1 MNYAKKTMI
10 ALLLC
15 VMLLPGFA
23 SCGVGES
30 VETVGSGADTT
41 ADTTV
46 ETESEPEET
55 RAMHKVPESDF
66 GGATFH
72 TLSLDWQG
80 YKFYFFA
87 DEATG
92 DAMNDAIYDRR
103 MRVEEYTNTVHTVE
117 MEADVNALEN
127 RVKKA
132 VQAGEDR
139 YGQVLLHCI
148 YSVASLSGGGFLRDY
163 GTLPYV
169 DVSAEW
175 WNQRMMDVLRFGK
188 GTYFGVSDY
197 MIPCPYVIAF
207 NRDMVAESGMDDPYA
222 LVYDGTWTLDAFSA
236 MAEAAARDLDG
247 DGRFTDAD
255 VYGVT
260 AGEIS
265 KYISFMPSCGQYIT
279 EKGEDGQ
286 IRLALNTEKT
296 QSIVEKL
303 YAVVSK
309 DGVLYTPASMDHVI
323 TDTLFMNGRLLFY
336 LLPVSDIVHLRDAEI
351 TFGLLPYPKYDAAQ
365 AEYQSMDW
373 GGLQCI
379 PTTVQDPEM
388 VGAVIELLAY
398 ESGETVI
405 PAYYDVLLAGKLA
418 RDEDSVKMLDILF
431 DTITYEIG
439 GNYFGFSAGFGDLF
453 FTLGRLVV
461 EQKSTDFSSW
471 YARNEKAANKTIE
484 DYYKALREHE
494 S

>member
-66 GGATFH
+66 GGAGFH

-418 RDEDSVKMLDILF
+418 RDEDSTKMLDILF
-431 DTITYEIG
+431 DSITYEIG
-439 GNYFGFSAGFGDLF
+439 GNYFGFSSGFNDLF
-453 FTLGRLVV
+453 YTLGNYVV
-461 EQKSTDFSSW
+461 MNGNSDFASL
-471 YARNEKAANKTIE
+471 YAKNEKSAQQTI
-484 DYYKALREHE
+484 DKFYKALDENE
-494 S
+494 G

>member
-1 MNYAKKTMI
+1 MKRNI
-10 ALLLC
+10 ILWLLVC
-15 VMLLPGFA
+15 AMLSPTLA
-23 SCGVGES
+23 SCGEKTFS
-30 VETVGSGADTT
+30 ETTGTETTAEDTT
-41 ADTTV
+41 ATA
-46 ETESEPEET
+46 ETETEET

-117 MEADVNALEN
+117 MEVDVNALEN

-148 YSVASLSGGGFLRDY
+148 YGVASLSGGGFLRDY

-379 PTTVQDPEM
+379 PTTVQDPKM

-405 PAYYDVLLAGKLA
+405 PAYYEVLLAGKLA

-453 FTLGRLVV
+453 YTLGRLVV
-461 EQKSTDFSSW
+461 EQKSTDFASW
-471 YARNEKAANKTIE
+471 YAKNEKSAQQTI
-484 DYYKALREHE
+484 DKFYKALDENE
-494 S
+494 G

>member
-1 MNYAKKTMI
+1 MKRNI
-10 ALLLC
+10 ILWLLVC
-15 VMLLPGFA
+15 AMLSPTLA
-23 SCGVGES
+23 SCGEKTFS
-30 VETVGSGADTT
+30 ETTGTETTAEDTT
-41 ADTTV
+41 ATA
-46 ETESEPEET
+46 ETETEET

-117 MEADVNALEN
+117 MEVDVNALEN

-148 YSVASLSGGGFLRDY
+148 YGVASLSGGGFLRDY

-379 PTTVQDPEM
+379 PTTVQDPKM

-453 FTLGRLVV
+453 YTLGRLVV
-461 EQKSTDFSSW
+461 EQKSTDFASW
-471 YARNEKAANKTIE
+471 YAKNEKSAQQTI
-484 DYYKALREHE
+484 DKFYKALDENE
-494 S
+494 G

>member
-46 ETESEPEET
+46 ETESDPKET

-92 DAMNDAIYDRR
+92 DAMNDEIYDRR

-265 KYISFMPSCGQYIT
+265 K
-279 EKGEDGQ
+279 
-286 IRLALNTEKT
+286 
-296 QSIVEKL
+296 
-303 YAVVSK
+303 
-309 DGVLYTPASMDHVI
+309 
-323 TDTLFMNGRLLFY
+323 
-336 LLPVSDIVHLRDAEI
+336 
-351 TFGLLPYPKYDAAQ
+351 
-365 AEYQSMDW
+365 
-373 GGLQCI
+373 
-379 PTTVQDPEM
+379 
-388 VGAVIELLAY
+388 
-398 ESGETVI
+398 
-405 PAYYDVLLAGKLA
+405 
-418 RDEDSVKMLDILF
+418 
-431 DTITYEIG
+431 
-439 GNYFGFSAGFGDLF
+439 
-453 FTLGRLVV
+453 
-461 EQKSTDFSSW
+461 
-471 YARNEKAANKTIE
+471 
-484 DYYKALREHE
+484 
-494 S
+494 

>member
-23 SCGVGES
+23 SCGGGES

-461 EQKSTDFSSW
+461 EQKSTDFSS
-471 YARNEKAANKTIE
+471 
-484 DYYKALREHE
+484 
-494 S
+494 

>member
-1 MNYAKKTMI
+1 MTSAKKI
-10 ALLLC
+10 ISALLLC
-15 VMLLPGFA
+15 AMLAPTFSACDGGEIVDTA
-23 SCGVGES
+23 GVGTS
-30 VETVGSGADTT
+30 TT
-41 ADTTV
+41 ADAA
-46 ETESEPEET
+46 ETETAAEET
-55 RAMHKVPESDF
+55 RVKHGVPESDF
-66 GGATFH
+66 GGAAFH

-148 YSVASLSGGGFLRDY
+148 YGVASLSGGGFLRDY

-207 NRDMVAESGMDDPYA
+207 NRDMVAEAGMDDPYA
-222 LVYDGTWTLDAFSA
+222 LVYDGTWTLDAFST

-303 YAVVSK
+303 CAVVSK

-398 ESGETVI
+398 ESGGTVI

-439 GNYFGFSAGFGDLF
+439 GNYFGFSAGFNDLF
-453 FTLGRLVV
+453 YTLGNYVV
-461 EQKSTDFSSW
+461 MNGNSDFASL
-471 YARNEKAANKTIE
+471 YAKNEKSAQQTI
-484 DYYKALREHE
+484 DKFYTALDENDG
-494 S
+494 

>member
-46 ETESEPEET
+46 ETESESEET